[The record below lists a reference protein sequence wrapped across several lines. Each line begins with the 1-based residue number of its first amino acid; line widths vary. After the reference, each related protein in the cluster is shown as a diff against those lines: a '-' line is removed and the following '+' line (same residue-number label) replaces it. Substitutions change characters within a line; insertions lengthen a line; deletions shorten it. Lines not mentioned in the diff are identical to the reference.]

1 MVKTPS
7 SKVIKT
13 PSSKAAKTPGGKA
26 KSGKTKTAAA
36 SVDRMPAIELGGR
49 LDEHLVRERAYGI
62 WIEEGRP
69 HGRDLAHW
77 QRASEELQR
86 DAR

>member
-1 MVKTPS
+1 MVKTPGSKVAKTPS
-7 SKVIKT
+7 SKGK
-13 PSSKAAKTPGGKA
+13 SSKKKA
-26 KSGKTKTAAA
+26 PAA
-36 SVDRMPAIELGGR
+36 SDDRSPAIEFASLP
-49 LDEHLVRERAYGI
+49 DERRIRERAYGI

-77 QRASEELQR
+77 RRACLELQQ